1 MSQKQDKARIYNSK
15 EWRDIRNAKKQRN
28 PLCELCLEEGIT
40 KAADCVHHVIP
51 IETANNFA
59 QMKEIAFRFSNL
71 QSLCYAHHSAVHQQL
86 RSRSKEGHLA
96 KVRAEEGTVG
106 SEPASGPWGS
116 LMAHERLHSR
126 QSGWSWWE
134 LRCCSGPC

>member
-28 PLCELCLEEGIT
+28 PLCELCLEEGIA

-59 QMKEIAFRFSNL
+59 QMKELAFRFSNL

-86 RSRSKEGHLA
+86 RSRSKEGHQRASQAALDRWIA
-96 KVRAEEGTVG
+96 KHDRPTSNEGPN
-106 SEPASGPWGS
+106 EKPSGP
-116 LMAHERLHSR
+116 RLS
-126 QSGWSWWE
+126 
-134 LRCCSGPC
+134 